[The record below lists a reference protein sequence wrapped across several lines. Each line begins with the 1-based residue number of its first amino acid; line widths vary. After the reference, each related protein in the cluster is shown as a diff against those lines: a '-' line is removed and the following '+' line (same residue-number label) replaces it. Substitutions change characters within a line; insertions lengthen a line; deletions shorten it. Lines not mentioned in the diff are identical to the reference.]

1 MSQPDSPFVGLAE
14 KLRGPLLLPGQQ
26 EYNEARQ
33 LWNAM
38 VDKRPAAIVRA
49 SGIADVIDTVNFA
62 RETGHLLSIKG
73 NGHNIAGH
81 ALADGALT
89 LDLSAMKGIHL
100 DLENAL
106 AHVQPGCNWG
116 DVDREGMAF
125 GLTVPGGIVSTTGVA
140 GLALGGGFGWMT
152 RKYGLTSD
160 NIVAMDVVSA
170 KGEFLKAS
178 REAHA
183 DLFWA
188 LCGGG
193 GNFGVVTSFAFHLHP
208 VGPDVMAGLALYPM
222 DRAREVIALF
232 REITTGSDEELTAIL
247 VLRKAPPAP
256 FLPPE
261 VHGAPVVGIAVCH
274 TGSLEDGAKA
284 VRPIKV
290 LAAPLVD
297 LISPKP
303 FTAHQTLFD
312 AAQPAGRRYYW
323 KSDYFDALN
332 DTASEVMIAHAEKLA
347 SPHSAVL
354 FMQLGGAAARLPAN
368 YSAAGNRD
376 ARFVANINASWED
389 PGDDAANIAWARAFW
404 EDLHPHASGGV
415 YVNFLTDDEAAR
427 IPSAYGE
434 ELHERLAAL
443 KAKHDPDNLFRVNQ
457 NIAPAA

>member
-1 MSQPDSPFVGLAE
+1 MSQPDSPFISLAE
-14 KLRGPLLLPGQQ
+14 KLRGPLLLPGRQ
-26 EYNEARQ
+26 EYDEARQ

-73 NGHNIAGH
+73 KCDNIAGH

-160 NIVAMDVVSA
+160 NIVAMDVVSS

-232 REITTGSDEELTAIL
+232 CEITAGSDEESSLVPLRLSVDTCSNSIIGTGSASDLEAVYAIL
-247 VLRKAPPAP
+247 LR
-256 FLPPE
+256 LDE
-261 VHGAPVVGIAVCH
+261 
-274 TGSLEDGAKA
+274 SDLEE
-284 VRPIKV
+284 R
-290 LAAPLVD
+290 
-297 LISPKP
+297 
-303 FTAHQTLFD
+303 QT
-312 AAQPAGRRYYW
+312 
-323 KSDYFDALN
+323 K
-332 DTASEVMIAHAEKLA
+332 
-347 SPHSAVL
+347 
-354 FMQLGGAAARLPAN
+354 
-368 YSAAGNRD
+368 
-376 ARFVANINASWED
+376 
-389 PGDDAANIAWARAFW
+389 
-404 EDLHPHASGGV
+404 
-415 YVNFLTDDEAAR
+415 
-427 IPSAYGE
+427 AYGE
-434 ELHERLAAL
+434 FKSAAP
-443 KAKHDPDNLFRVNQ
+443 KALRQLRF
-457 NIAPAA
+457 